1 MTGVI
6 RSYMTGPEIIIVVLV
21 IWNAVVMGLYAF
33 DKNRAVRK
41 GWRIP
46 EKTLLTAALVG
57 GAAGA
62 MLGMY
67 VFRHKTKHAKF
78 RFIVPAALVIQAV
91 LLYALFT

>member
-1 MTGVI
+1 
-6 RSYMTGPEIIIVVLV
+6 MTGPEIIIVVLV
-21 IWNAVVMGLYAF
+21 IWNAVVMGLYAY

-46 EKTLLTAALVG
+46 EKTLITAALVG

-67 VFRHKTKHAKF
+67 VFRHKTKHTKF
-78 RFIVPAALVIQAV
+78 RFIVPAALIAQIAILFIAVI
-91 LLYALFT
+91 

>member
-1 MTGVI
+1 MIYIFAV
-6 RSYMTGPEIIIVVLV
+6 
-21 IWNAVVMGLYAF
+21 WNFVVMGLYAF
-33 DKNRAVRK
+33 DNNRAVRK